1 MEKYNW
7 SLEKIYKNVDEARAE
22 IKICDEIIEEI
33 IKAEKSVKNLKH
45 IMELSE
51 KSSRLVEKLYCYSYM
66 KRDEDS
72 RVPESQKLALEVNS
86 LGTRFSS
93 AMAFFDPFL
102 MSLSNEEL
110 ENFYKEGDN
119 EKYRVHFE
127 NILRFKPHTLSE
139 KEEKLLANCGEMVG
153 TGQNSFYMLSYADMD
168 YGKIENKDGEK
179 LTPANYNNF
188 LLDENEE
195 VRKKLSLL

>member
-22 IKICDEIIEEI
+22 IKLCDEFIEKIVKE
-33 IKAEKSVKNLKH
+33 EKSVKNLKN

-51 KSSRLVEKLYCYSYM
+51 KANRLMEKLYTYSYM

-86 LGTRFSS
+86 LGTRLGS
-93 AMAFFDPFL
+93 AMAFFDSFL
-102 MSLSNEEL
+102 MNLSDEEL

-127 NILRFKPHTLSE
+127 NILRFKPHTLSAD
-139 KEEKLLANCGEMVG
+139 EEKLLQIVVKWR
-153 TGQNSFYMLSYADMD
+153 GQV
-168 YGKIENKDGEK
+168 KIH
-179 LTPANYNNF
+179 
-188 LLDENEE
+188 
-195 VRKKLSLL
+195 SIC